1 MKDKALLLI
10 ALLAVMLLATCGCVT
25 LDPDDYNEATNSTPV
40 TVPLV
45 ECGAAGGVVMDSDN
59 QTNGVVSIMLVLFGL
74 CIGSIGPQYAF
85 VGLGLIVLGVW
96 AGMTGGDDR

>member
-1 MKDKALLLI
+1 
-10 ALLAVMLLATCGCVT
+10 
-25 LDPDDYNEATNSTPV
+25 
-40 TVPLV
+40 
-45 ECGAAGGVVMDSDN
+45 MDSDN